1 MPEPQP
7 KSTLYEPST
16 EHDACGVGFVA
27 DLNNI
32 TTHGVVEK
40 GIEMLMNLDHRGARG
55 AEPDTG
61 DGAGIL
67 VQLPHAFLL
76 RECTSLGINLPGP
89 GDYAVGMCFFQQE
102 RHRHSAVELVLRRV
116 LDEMGLE
123 LLGWREVP
131 TDDQTLGATAAA
143 AQPIVR
149 QMFIRRPT
157 TLSQD
162 EFERKLMV
170 VRKYGTRM
178 VRESTKTA
186 ERFYICSLSSRT
198 LLYKGMLTPAQVPAY
213 YPDLE
218 DEAFE
223 SAIALIH
230 SRFSTNTLPSWP
242 LAHPYRTLAHNGEIN
257 TVRGNVN
264 WMRSREAL
272 LESDLFTFDELH
284 KMMPITQEG
293 SSDSAVLDNV
303 VELLMLGGRS
313 LPEVMMML
321 IPEAWEKDPEMPADR
336 KAFYEF
342 HGGIIEPWDGPA
354 SIAFTDGTLI
364 GATLD
369 RNGLR
374 PSRYC
379 LTDENL
385 LIMASEAGVLNVA
398 PEKVVQKGRLQPGK
412 MFVASLE
419 EGRIIPD
426 EEIKARI
433 CSQHPY
439 QQWIDAG
446 KIPLAD
452 LPTPREVLQPPT
464 KNVLTRQKVFGYTL
478 EDLRILMAPMV
489 KDAQEPV
496 GSMGTDTPLAVL
508 SDKSR
513 NLFDYFQQLF
523 AQVTNPPI
531 DPIREEM
538 VMSLVSF
545 VGAEGNLLDTNP
557 DHARMIELPQ
567 PVITNADLERLRWAD
582 VNHFQAKTISIGFK
596 AEPGR
601 MRRALDRLCRE
612 AEEYVLDG
620 YEVIILTDRTVDSDH
635 AAIPAVLAVSA
646 VHHHLIRRGLR
657 SRCGLLIE
665 TGEAREVHHFA
676 TLLGFGASAVNPYV
690 AFETIEDM
698 RRRQLLPPEMSA
710 DEARERYL
718 KAVGKGLLKTMSK
731 MGISTVSSYI
741 GAQIFEAV
749 GLADEVVEEFFPG
762 TASRIGGIDLATIER
777 EVLMRHEAAYV
788 DVEDETDLELGGQ
801 YQWRMRGERHL
812 HNPDTIAKLQQ
823 AARTNDW
830 ELYREY
836 QRLIDHA
843 SHAPITLRNVLEW
856 NDLDPIPIDEVEPA
870 SEIVKRFA
878 TGAMSFGS
886 ISWEAHTTLAI
897 AMNRL
902 GAKSNTGEGGEDP
915 IRFEPLENG
924 DSMRSAIKQVASGR
938 FGVTSN
944 YLVNSDEIQIKMAQG
959 AKPGEGGQ
967 LPGHKVDKVIG
978 AVRYSTPGVGLISP
992 PPHHDI
998 YSIEDLAQLIY
1009 DLKNANPLARINV
1022 KLVAEVG
1029 VGTIAAGVAKAHA
1042 DVILISGHDG
1052 GTGASPLSSLKHAG
1066 LPWELGLS
1074 ETHQVLM
1081 QNDLRDRVVVQ
1092 TDGMLRTGRDLA
1104 IATLLGAEEWGVAT
1118 GALIAMGCIM
1128 MRKCH
1133 LNTCPVGVATQDP
1146 ELRQLFTGDP
1156 AHVVNFFTFLA
1167 EDLRRHMARLGFR
1180 TVNEMVGR
1188 TDKLAQRRDLKH
1200 FKASQLDLS
1209 RLLHYLPATERTG
1222 TYQSVEQDHGLDRA
1236 LDNELIRLA
1245 EPALERGEPVRADI
1259 EVRNVNRTIGTILG
1273 HEITRRTGEA
1283 GLPEDTIRF
1292 KATGSAGQSFMAF
1305 APSGLTIEL
1314 EGEANDYFCKG
1325 LSGGTAI
1332 LYPPRESS
1340 FDPNENVIVGNV
1352 SFYGA
1357 TGGRAYIL
1365 GPAGE
1370 RFCVRNSGAQ
1380 VVVEGV
1386 GDHGCEYMTG
1396 GRAVVLGPVGR
1407 NFGAGMSG
1415 GVAYIWD
1422 EDGRSAPRVNTGMVD
1437 LETLDEPADVAE
1449 LKGLIEAHLEATG
1462 SERARAILD
1471 DWPAQLP
1478 KFVKVMP
1485 RDYKRALAELAAEAA
1500 GVAA

>member
-1 MPEPQP
+1 MPETQP

-55 AEPDTG
+55 AEPETG
-61 DGAGIL
+61 DGAGIM

-102 RHRHSAVELVLRRV
+102 THRHPAVELVLRRV

-131 TDDQTLGATAAA
+131 TDDATLGASAAA
-143 AQPIVR
+143 AQPVVR
-149 QMFIRRPT
+149 QLFIRRPT
-157 TLSQD
+157 TLSRDQ
-162 EFERKLMV
+162 FERKLMV

-186 ERFYICSLSSRT
+186 EKFYICSLSSRT

-284 KMMPITQEG
+284 KMRPIAQEG
-293 SSDSAVLDNV
+293 SSNSAMLDNV

-385 LIMASEAGVLNVA
+385 LIMASEAGVLNVP
-398 PEKVVQKGRLQPGK
+398 PEKVVRKGRLQPGK

-433 CSQHPY
+433 CAQHPY

-446 KIPLAD
+446 KIPLAE
-452 LPTPREVLQPPT
+452 LAAPREVLQPPT

-531 DPIREEM
+531 DSIREEM

-557 DHARMIELPQ
+557 AHARMIELPQ
-567 PVITNADLERLRWAD
+567 PVITNEDLERLRWAD

-596 AEPGR
+596 AESGR

-635 AAIPAVLAVSA
+635 AAIPALLAVSA

-710 DEARERYL
+710 DEARARYL

-749 GLADEVVEEFFPG
+749 GIADEVMEEFFPG

-788 DVEDETDLELGGQ
+788 DVEDESDLELGGQ

-843 SHAPITLRNVLEW
+843 SHAPITLRHLLEW

-897 AMNRL
+897 AMNRI

-915 IRFEPLENG
+915 IRFQPLENG

-978 AVRYSTPGVGLISP
+978 SVRYSTPGVGLISP

-1074 ETHQVLM
+1074 EAHQVLM
-1081 QNDLRDRVVVQ
+1081 QNHLRDRVVLQ
-1092 TDGMLRTGRDLA
+1092 TDGLLRTGRDLA
-1104 IATLLGAEEWGVAT
+1104 IAALLGAEEWGVAT
-1118 GALIAMGCIM
+1118 GALIAMGCVM

-1146 ELRQLFTGDP
+1146 ELRRLFTGDA
-1156 AHVVNFFTFLA
+1156 AHVVNFFSFLA

-1188 TDKLAQRRDLKH
+1188 TDKLAQRQNLKH

-1209 RLLHYLPATERTG
+1209 RLLAYLPATERSG
-1222 TYQSVEQDHGLDRA
+1222 TYKSVAQDHGLDRA
-1236 LDNELIRLA
+1236 LDNRLIRLA
-1245 EPALERGEPVRADI
+1245 EPALERGEAVRAEF
-1259 EVRNVNRTIGTILG
+1259 EVRNVNRTVGTILG
-1273 HEITRRTGEA
+1273 QEITRRTGEA
-1283 GLPEDTIRF
+1283 GLPEHTIRF

-1305 APSGLTIEL
+1305 APRGLTIEL

-1332 LYPPRESS
+1332 LYPPRSS
-1340 FDPNENVIVGNV
+1340 VFDPNDNVIVGNV

-1380 VVVEGV
+1380 VVVEGT

-1396 GRAVVLGPVGR
+1396 GRAVVLGAIGR

-1415 GVAYIWD
+1415 GIAYIWD
-1422 EDGRSAPRVNTGMVD
+1422 DDGRSAGRINTGMVD
-1437 LETLDEPADVAE
+1437 LEKLDDLADVAE
-1449 LKGLIEAHLEATG
+1449 LKGLIEAHLMATG
-1462 SERARAILD
+1462 SERARTILD
-1471 DWPAQLP
+1471 GWEAELP

-1500 GVAA
+1500 SVAA

>member
-7 KSTLYEPST
+7 KTTLYEPST

-102 RHRHSAVELVLRRV
+102 RHRHPAVELVLRRV

-149 QMFIRRPT
+149 QMFIRRPS

-186 ERFYICSLSSRT
+186 EKFYICSLSSRT

-272 LESDLFTFDELH
+272 LESDLFTFDELY
-284 KMMPITQEG
+284 KMKPITQEG

-385 LIMASEAGVLNVA
+385 LIMASEAGVLNVE

-452 LPTPREVLQPPT
+452 LAAPREVLQPPT

-557 DHARMIELPQ
+557 AHARMIELPQ

-856 NDLDPIPIDEVEPA
+856 NDLDPIPLDEVEPA

-944 YLVNSDEIQIKMAQG
+944 YLANADEIQIKMAQG

-1209 RLLHYLPATERTG
+1209 RLLHYMPATERTG

-1236 LDNELIRLA
+1236 LDIELIRLA
-1245 EPALERGEPVRADI
+1245 EPALERGQPVRADI
-1259 EVRNVNRTIGTILG
+1259 EVRNVHRTIGTILG

-1283 GLPEDTIRF
+1283 GLPPDTIRF

-1340 FDPNENVIVGNV
+1340 FDPNQNVIVGNV

-1357 TGGRAYIL
+1357 TAGRAYIL

-1396 GRAVVLGPVGR
+1396 GRAVVLGSVGR

-1415 GVAYIWD
+1415 GVAYLWD
-1422 EDGRSAPRVNTGMVD
+1422 EDGRSAPRVNTGMVE

-1449 LKGLIEAHLEATG
+1449 LKGLLEAHLEATG
-1462 SERARAILD
+1462 SARARAILD
-1471 DWPAQLP
+1471 DWPAQRS

-1500 GVAA
+1500 SVAA

>member
-1 MPEPQP
+1 MPETQP
-7 KSTLYEPST
+7 KRSLYEPST

-55 AEPDTG
+55 AEPESG

-67 VQLPHAFLL
+67 VQIPHAFLL
-76 RECTSLGINLPGP
+76 RECTSLGINLPSP

-102 RHRHSAVELVLRRV
+102 RHRHPAVELVLRRV
-116 LDEMGLE
+116 LDEIGLE

-131 TDDQTLGATAAA
+131 TDNGTLGATARSGE
-143 AQPIVR
+143 PIVR

-157 TLSQD
+157 TLTQD
-162 EFERKLMV
+162 EFERKLLV

-186 ERFYICSLSSRT
+186 EHFYICSLSSRT
-198 LLYKGMLTPAQVPAY
+198 LNYKGMLTPAQVPAY
-213 YPDLE
+213 YPDLT

-223 SAIALIH
+223 SALALIH
-230 SRFSTNTLPSWP
+230 SRFSTNTLPTWP
-242 LAHPYRTLAHNGEIN
+242 LAHPFRTLAHNGEIN
-257 TVRGNVN
+257 TIRGNIN

-272 LESDLFTFDELH
+272 LQSDLFSFDELH
-284 KMMPITQEG
+284 KMLPIAQEG
-293 SSDSAVLDNV
+293 SSDSGILDNV
-303 VELLMLGGRS
+303 VELLMLSGRS

-385 LIMASEAGVLNVA
+385 LIMASEAGVLPVE
-398 PEKVVQKGRLQPGK
+398 PERIVEKGRLQPGK

-433 CSQHPY
+433 CGQHPY
-439 QQWIDAG
+439 RQWIDAG

-452 LPTPREVLQPPT
+452 LEPPREVLQPPT
-464 KNVLTRQKVFGYTL
+464 RSVLTRQKVFGYTL
-478 EDLRILMAPMV
+478 EDLRIIMAPMV

-513 NLFDYFQQLF
+513 VLFDYFQQLF

-545 VGAEGNLLDTNP
+545 VGAEGNLLDTDP
-557 DHARMIELPQ
+557 EHARMIELPQ

-620 YEVIILTDRTVDSDH
+620 YEVIILTDRIVDSDH
-635 AAIPAVLAVSA
+635 AAIPSLLAVSA

-657 SRCGLLIE
+657 SRCGLLVE

-698 RRRQLLPPEMSA
+698 RLRQLLPDDMTA

-718 KAVGKGLLKTMSK
+718 KAIGKGLLKTMSK
-731 MGISTVSSYI
+731 MGISTISSYI

-749 GLADEVVEEFFPG
+749 GLADEVIEEFFPS
-762 TASRIGGIDLATIER
+762 TASRLGGIDLATIER
-777 EVLMRHEAAYV
+777 EVLMRHQAAYA
-788 DVEDETDLELGGQ
+788 DVEDETDLELGGH
-801 YQWRMRGERHL
+801 YQWRLRGERHL
-812 HNPDTIAKLQQ
+812 HNPDTIHKIQHAC
-823 AARTNDW
+823 RTNDW

-843 SHAPITLRNVLEW
+843 ADAPITLRNLLEW
-856 NDLDPIPIDEVEPA
+856 QDLDPIPIEEVEPA

-902 GAKSNTGEGGEDP
+902 GARSNTGEGGEDP
-915 IRFEPLENG
+915 IRFQPLENG

-944 YLVNSDEIQIKMAQG
+944 YLTNADELQIKMAQG

-967 LPGHKVDKVIG
+967 LPGHKVDKTIG
-978 AVRYSTPGVGLISP
+978 RVRYSTPGVGLISP

-1009 DLKNANPLARINV
+1009 DLKNANPQARINV

-1052 GTGASPLSSLKHAG
+1052 GTGASPVSSIKHAG

-1081 QNDLRDRVVVQ
+1081 QNHLRDRVVLQ
-1092 TDGMLRTGRDLA
+1092 TDGLLRTGRDLA
-1104 IATLLGAEEWGVAT
+1104 IATLLGAEEWGIAT

-1146 ELRQLFTGDP
+1146 ELRALFTGDP
-1156 AHVVNFFTFLA
+1156 QHVVNFFTFLA
-1167 EDLRRHMARLGFR
+1167 QDLRRHMARLGFR
-1180 TVNEMVGR
+1180 TVDEMVGR
-1188 TDKLAQRRDLKH
+1188 TDKLAPRRDLKH
-1200 FKASQLDLS
+1200 FKARQLDLS
-1209 RLLHYLPATERTG
+1209 RLLHYMPPTERTG
-1222 TYQSVEQDHGLDRA
+1222 SYCCVPQDHGLDKA
-1236 LDNELIRLA
+1236 LDNELIELA
-1245 EPALERGEPVRADI
+1245 APALERGEPVKA
-1259 EVRNVNRTIGTILG
+1259 EFAVRNVNRTVGTILG
-1273 HEITRRTGEA
+1273 HEITRRAGEA
-1283 GLPEDTIRF
+1283 GLPEHTIRF
-1292 KATGSAGQSFMAF
+1292 KAVGSAGQSFMAF
-1305 APSGLTIEL
+1305 APRGLTIEL

-1332 LYPPRESS
+1332 LYPPRASA

-1352 SFYGA
+1352 AFYGA
-1357 TGGRAYIL
+1357 TGGRAFIL

-1370 RFCVRNSGAQ
+1370 RFCVRNSGAE

-1396 GRAVVLGPVGR
+1396 GRAVILGPVGR

-1415 GVAYIWD
+1415 GIAYLWD
-1422 EDGRSAPRVNTGMVD
+1422 TDGRSARRVNGGMVD
-1437 LETLDEPADVAE
+1437 LEAISDPDDVTE
-1449 LKGLIEAHLEATG
+1449 LRTLIEEHAAATG
-1462 SERARAILD
+1462 SRRAQAILD
-1471 DWPAQLP
+1471 DWERELSR
-1478 KFVKVMP
+1478 FVKVLP

-1500 GVAA
+1500 SVAA